1 MRRGAVAASAKSN
14 LSGRA
19 PNESASST
27 GLVMDV
33 VYNETHPKIVE
44 LQKELQKEGVDPRTV
59 NFLYYAKLEKK
70 VIPHHHQQVV
80 NGFHHIVIMI

>member
-33 VYNETHPKIVE
+33 VYNETHPKI
-44 LQKELQKEGVDPRTV
+44 
-59 NFLYYAKLEKK
+59 
-70 VIPHHHQQVV
+70 PHHHQRVV